1 MKEHEFI
8 SPPAETGGE
17 NQKKENHLWFKQKN
31 EHHTM
36 SEKDRKGE
44 IMKKFRNLFAV
55 LSTSALVAAMS
66 FTTMAAT
73 INPNDEFIGTGSAS
87 ITVNLPALPEGS
99 TATNEYTVYRV
110 FDATSNGTNIS
121 YKLNANHTTAP
132 TGFSVDAGGNVKYH
146 DPKATT
152 LSQDDINAIKAY
164 VTDKDIVA
172 TVETDATDHEFTL
185 SNLPYGYY
193 YISTTTGTLVTVD
206 STNPNAT
213 VQDKNEVPTLDK
225 EITGVTA
232 GSLDANGK
240 KALAQ
245 VGTTVNYAAT
255 ITIGKGAEGYVF
267 HDDMGSGLELVTTS
281 INVDDNDDKVDKPV
295 AGTDYTLSTTK
306 SDDTIY
312 IAFDNA
318 YIGKLA
324 EGKIITISYDA
335 IVTSDALTYNSEDG
349 KNTASLDYGHSTGT
363 NSTPTKETEVH
374 NAKLTV
380 TKVEPIEG
388 KTDEFKPLAGAG
400 FVLKNADNKFYK
412 MDASTGKTI
421 VTWVATEAEATE
433 LLTTEA
439 SNILEFTGLPDG
451 TYTLI
456 EKTIP
461 GGYNQAPNEKFTVA
475 GGDYTQLNLEKATT
489 VVNNKG
495 IELPSTGGMGTVAF
509 AVVGLIVM
517 AGAAVTLIIKKR
529 A

>member
-1 MKEHEFI
+1 
-8 SPPAETGGE
+8 
-17 NQKKENHLWFKQKN
+17 
-31 EHHTM
+31 
-36 SEKDRKGE
+36 
-44 IMKKFRNLFAV
+44 MKKFRNLFAV

-73 INPNDEFIGTGSAS
+73 INPNDSFIGTGSAS
-87 ITVNLPALPEGS
+87 IKVNLPALPEGS
-99 TATNEYTVYRV
+99 TATNTYQVYRV

-121 YKLNANHTTAP
+121 YKLNANHDKAP
-132 TGFSVDAGGNVKYH
+132 AGFSVDAGGNVKY
-146 DPKATT
+146 DGTGTK
-152 LSQDDINAIKAY
+152 LSEDDINAIKAY

-172 TVETDATDHEFTL
+172 TVKTDATDKDFTL
-185 SNLPYGYY
+185 QNLPYGYY
-193 YISTTTGTLVTVD
+193 YISTTTGTLVTVN
-206 STNPNAT
+206 STNPNAE
-213 VQDKNEVPTLDK
+213 VKDKNKVPTLDK
-225 EITGVTA
+225 KITGVIA
-232 GSLDANGK
+232 GDLDEDGK

-267 HDDMGSGLELVTTS
+267 HDDMGSGLELVTGS
-281 INVDDNDDKVDKPV
+281 IVVDDNDDDVEKPV
-295 AGTDYTLSTTK
+295 AGKDYTLSTTK

-312 IAFDNA
+312 IEFKNEYTGAL
-318 YIGKLA
+318 K

-335 IVTSDALTYNSEDG
+335 IVTSDALTYNSEAG

-388 KTDEFKPLAGAG
+388 STTEFKPLAGAG
-400 FVLKNADNKFYK
+400 FVLKNAAGKFYQK
-412 MDASTGKTI
+412 DTSTGKLI
-421 VTWVATEAEATE
+421 VNWVEAEKDATE

-439 SNILEFTGLPDG
+439 SNILEFTGLPNG

-461 GGYNQAPNEKFTVA
+461 GGYNQAPNEEFTVA
-475 GGDYTQLNLEKATT
+475 GGDYTQSNLEKATM

-517 AGAAVTLIIKKR
+517 AGAAITLIIKKR

>member
-8 SPPAETGGE
+8 SPPAGTGGG

-36 SEKDRKGE
+36 SEEDRKGE
-44 IMKKFRNLFAV
+44 IMKKFRYLFAV

-66 FTTMAAT
+66 FTAMAEVSIT
-73 INPNDEFIGTGSAS
+73 KNDKFIGTGDAS
-87 ITVNLPALPEGS
+87 ITVDLPDLPAGS
-99 TATNEYTVYRV
+99 TATNEYKVYRV

-121 YKLNANHTTAP
+121 YKLNANHATAP
-132 TGFSVDAGGNVKYH
+132 AGFSVDEGGNVKYH
-146 DPKATT
+146 DSKATT
-152 LSQDDINAIKAY
+152 LSQDDIDAIKAY
-164 VTDKDIVA
+164 VTDADIVA
-172 TVETDATDHEFTL
+172 TVTTTATDTEFTL
-185 SNLPYGYY
+185 PSLPYGYY

-206 STNPNAT
+206 STNPNAE
-213 VQDKNEVPTLDK
+213 VKDKNEVPTLDK
-225 EITGVTA
+225 EITGVTK
-232 GSLDANGK
+232 GNLDEDGK

-245 VGTTVNYAAT
+245 VGTTVNYEAT

-281 INVDDNDDKVDKPV
+281 IDVDDNDDKVDKPV
-295 AGTDYTLSTTK
+295 AGTDYTLSMNTK
-306 SDDTIY
+306 DDTIY
-312 IAFDNA
+312 IEFDNK

-324 EGKIITISYDA
+324 EGKVITISYDA
-335 IVTSDALTYNSEDG
+335 IVTSDALTYNSENG

-363 NSTPTKETEVH
+363 NSTPIKETKVH

-380 TKVEPIEG
+380 TKVEPTADG
-388 KTDEFKPLAGAG
+388 MEFKPLAGAG
-400 FVLKNADNKFYK
+400 FVLKNADNQFYK
-412 MDASTGKTI
+412 KDDSTGKTI

-439 SNILEFTGLPDG
+439 SNVLEFTGLPNG

-461 GGYNQAPNEKFTVA
+461 GGYNQAPNEEFTVA
-475 GGDYTQLNLEKATT
+475 GGNYTKENLEQERR

>member
-1 MKEHEFI
+1 
-8 SPPAETGGE
+8 
-17 NQKKENHLWFKQKN
+17 
-31 EHHTM
+31 
-36 SEKDRKGE
+36 
-44 IMKKFRNLFAV
+44 MKKFRNLFAV

-66 FTTMAAT
+66 FTTLAAT
-73 INPNDEFIGTGSAS
+73 INKNEGFIGSGSAS
-87 ITVNLPALPEGS
+87 IKVELPALPAGS
-99 TATNEYTVYRV
+99 TAENEYKVYRV

-121 YKLNANHTTAP
+121 YKLNANHATPPA
-132 TGFSVDAGGNVKYH
+132 GFSVDEGGNVKYH
-146 DPKATT
+146 DSKATT

-172 TVETDATDHEFTL
+172 TVTTTATDTEFTL
-185 SNLPYGYY
+185 PSLPYGYY

-206 STNPNAT
+206 STNPNAE
-213 VQDKNEVPTLDK
+213 VKDKNEVPTLDK
-225 EITGVTA
+225 KITGVTD
-232 GSLDANGK
+232 GKLDDDGK

-245 VGTTVNYAAT
+245 VGTTVNYKAT

-281 INVDDNDDKVDKPV
+281 IDVDDNDDDVDKPA
-295 AGTDYTLSTTK
+295 AGTDYILSTRK

-312 IAFDNA
+312 IEFKNEYTGAL
-318 YIGKLA
+318 K
-324 EGKIITISYDA
+324 EGKVITISYDA
-335 IVTSDALTYNSEDG
+335 IVTSDALTYNSENG

-388 KTDEFKPLAGAG
+388 STTEFKPLAGAG

-412 MDASTGKTI
+412 KDDSTGKTI

-433 LLTTEA
+433 LLTTETN
-439 SNILEFTGLPDG
+439 NILEFTGLPNG

-461 GGYNQAPNEKFTVA
+461 GGYNQAPNEEFTIA
-475 GGDYTQLNLEKATT
+475 GNDYTQLNLEKAKT

-517 AGAAVTLIIKKR
+517 AGAAITLIIKKR

>member
-1 MKEHEFI
+1 
-8 SPPAETGGE
+8 
-17 NQKKENHLWFKQKN
+17 
-31 EHHTM
+31 
-36 SEKDRKGE
+36 
-44 IMKKFRNLFAV
+44 MKKFRKLFAV
-55 LSTSALVAAMS
+55 LTASALVGAMS

-73 INPNDEFIGTGSAS
+73 INPNDTFIGSGSAS
-87 ITVNLPALPEGS
+87 IQVNLPALPEGS
-99 TATNEYTVYRV
+99 TATNTYKVYRV

-132 TGFSVDAGGNVKYH
+132 AGFSVDAGGNVKY
-146 DPKATT
+146 DGKGTE
-152 LSQDDINAIKAY
+152 LSESDINAIKGY

-172 TVETDATDHEFTL
+172 TVETNATDKKFTL

-206 STNPNAT
+206 STNPNVT

-225 EITGVTA
+225 KITGVTD
-232 GSLDANGK
+232 GKLDDDGK

-245 VGTTVNYAAT
+245 VGTTVNYEAT

-267 HDDMGSGLELVTTS
+267 HDDMGSGLELVTGS
-281 INVDDNDDKVDKPV
+281 IDVDDNDDDVDKPA
-295 AGTDYTLSTTK
+295 AGTDYILSTTK

-312 IAFDNA
+312 IEFKNEYTGAL
-318 YIGKLA
+318 K

-363 NSTPTKETEVH
+363 NSTPTKETKVH

-388 KTDEFKPLAGAG
+388 STTEFKPLAGAG

-412 MDASTGKTI
+412 KDDSTGKTI

-433 LLTTEA
+433 LLTTKTN
-439 SNILEFTGLPDG
+439 NILEFTGLPNG

-461 GGYNQAPNEKFTVA
+461 GGYNQAPNEEFTIA
-475 GGDYTQLNLEKATT
+475 GNDYTQLNLEKAKT

-517 AGAAVTLIIKKR
+517 AGAAITLIIKKR

>member
-1 MKEHEFI
+1 
-8 SPPAETGGE
+8 
-17 NQKKENHLWFKQKN
+17 
-31 EHHTM
+31 M
-36 SEKDRKGE
+36 SEEDRKGE
-44 IMKKFRNLFAV
+44 IMKKFRKLFAV
-55 LSTSALVAAMS
+55 LTASALVGAMS
-66 FTTMAAT
+66 FTTMAAADIAPT
-73 INPNDEFIGTGSAS
+73 TFAGSGSAS
-87 ITVNLPALPEGS
+87 IKVNLPALPEGS
-99 TATNEYTVYRV
+99 TATNTYKVYRV
-110 FDATSNGTNIS
+110 FDATSDGENTNIS

-132 TGFSVDAGGNVKYH
+132 AGFSVDEGGNVKYH
-146 DPKATT
+146 DSEATT

-172 TVETDATDHEFTL
+172 TVTTTATDKEFTL

-206 STNPNAT
+206 STNPSVT

-225 EITGVTA
+225 KITGVTD
-232 GSLDANGK
+232 GKLDDDGK

-245 VGTTVNYAAT
+245 VGTTVNYEAT

-267 HDDMGSGLELVTTS
+267 HDDMGAGLKLVTGS
-281 INVDDNDDKVDKPV
+281 IVVDDNDDKVPASDIN
-295 AGTDYTLSTTK
+295 YTLSTNTK
-306 SDDTIY
+306 DDTIY
-312 IAFDNA
+312 IEFDDT

-324 EGKIITISYDA
+324 ERTVITISYDA
-335 IVTSDALTYNSEDG
+335 TVTSDALTFQSVDG

-380 TKVEPIEG
+380 TKVEPVEG
-388 KTDEFKPLAGAG
+388 STMEYKPLAGAG
-400 FVLKNADNKFYK
+400 FVLKNAAGKFYQK
-412 MDASTGKTI
+412 DTSTGKLI
-421 VTWVATEAEATE
+421 VNWVDAEKDATE
-433 LLTTEA
+433 LLTTDT
-439 SNILEFTGLPDG
+439 SNILEFTGLPNG
-451 TYTLI
+451 TYILI
-456 EKTIP
+456 EKTTP
-461 GGYNQAPNEKFTVA
+461 RGYNQAPNEEFTVA
-475 GGDYTQLNLEKATT
+475 GGDYTKENLEQERR